1 MEKCWG
7 HSPFPRVPTSSTTG
21 EEQLLS
27 QKENERREPQKSREE
42 RI

>member
-7 HSPFPRVPTSSTTG
+7 HSPLPRFPTSSTTG

-27 QKENERREPQKSREE
+27 QKENEWREPQKSREE
-42 RI
+42 TI